1 MDRAFGGELFRKR
14 LLDQPVRQLLLGVRD
29 GRGLRI
35 ALGQV
40 LASNNATPHLKPTI
54 TLSETKSKLS

>member
-14 LLDQPVRQLLLGVRD
+14 LLDQAVRQLLLGVRD

-40 LASNNATPHLKPTI
+40 LASNNATPH
-54 TLSETKSKLS
+54 